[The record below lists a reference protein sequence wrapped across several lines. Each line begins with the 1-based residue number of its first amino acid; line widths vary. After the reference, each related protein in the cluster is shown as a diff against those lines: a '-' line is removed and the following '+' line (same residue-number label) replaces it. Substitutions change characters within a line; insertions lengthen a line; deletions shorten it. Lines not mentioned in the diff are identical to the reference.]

1 MKAMKRGRHAI
12 IWMGVVTLVLMS
24 WCRAISDD
32 RRIESKPVTVDPER
46 FADFMAHE
54 ARDVR
59 DLAAGAELQRRT
71 FDRITPAGVAWFQP
85 MQPAVVPF
93 AAANFDAAFL
103 EDLLG
108 EERNSV
114 AVYPLVLALDPQTR
128 ATLVRNVEGKLL
140 ATVPASKDFRW
151 GPAGAD
157 PARVTLQ
164 VDLLPAEDVEPY
176 LYAEDRIAQSLA
188 AAAAKTRKPTR
199 AGTVAARSLSA
210 GEFGFAGVQHP
221 TNGNFRLTVTN
232 GTDAAEIYSCTV
244 WHTSAVVVVTW
255 TNEASNVV
263 TDTNVVWTPV
273 SPAFAGIESAWEI
286 AATNLALTNGV
297 GVWEDA
303 NVSSN
308 ARIRFYAAAKRVDS
322 DGDGLTDGAETF
334 LHRTDP
340 GVADT
345 DGDGMPDGWEVR
357 NGLNARSGLADSLI
371 GWWKLDD
378 GAGTAAVNSA
388 QDAYHGELV
397 GFSGADGGWTTE
409 GRLGGALRFDGL
421 DDWVRIAQE
430 AMLPTGGAFTISA
443 WVKLDGTCTSDWPE
457 AVGDMVDATWNG
469 YCLGGDAS
477 HAAFAMVGPTAWI
490 QDTNSMADEW
500 TWLALEFDGADMRLY
515 RDGAALGDPVPATFV
530 PATNGYV
537 AIGNGPDAGTSERW
551 KGLIDDVRIYG
562 AALGTNDLADLCAA
576 WEDPDGDGLLNV
588 QESQHGSNPF
598 NVDSDSD
605 GLDDYSEIHIYGTDP
620 VLSDTDEDG
629 MPDSWEI
636 ENGFDPNIGS
646 DGEQDADGDGL
657 ANAQEYSAD
666 ADPYLFD
673 SDGDGLCDGED
684 STPATGSCT
693 LGKEMQYYL
702 PPFNRPMVNGN
713 TGYPVYAGTVCANPT
728 GFVGNVIAIT
738 NIMLTGVV
746 DDCFMINGHE
756 YAWQMEA
763 KEFATNITGAVT
775 DLLAGTFAVDIYDYI
790 TDHVQNQVALL
801 WCFGSSVGARC
812 EYQYD
817 IGLSVNFS
825 DAQDWEC
832 WSQGGTYN
840 ARSRLATDS
849 YTGDRVYWSI
859 TNIVGS
865 PATID
870 ASGFVVFGE
879 DGGRYRIGVTSVDTT
894 NCFATMT
901 LVVPKVDIEQ
911 ACTNICM
918 DCGGGVTLNV
928 TSNSYSPG
936 GYVWSSVPAG
946 ICGSGPSITLSSSNL
961 APGTYT
967 VYAKS
972 APHSTCQDLCTV
984 NVLKVDLSTNLWWFA
999 GENPGGGYEIQATLT
1014 AAPVTTGTFK
1024 WDVIAG
1030 TSIVDLNNG
1039 GADADSITAADDNNV
1054 TVKSTGSSSSIGD
1067 VTIALTYNGVAVC
1080 SYDLTVRKPGTPQ
1093 LLAGFPTDAPWM
1105 LGYISTYR
1113 FKVLDQFGADVPF
1126 DMPVNE
1132 SFGTWTSDLWYEL
1145 WPEPTPNGT
1154 ITQPY
1159 LGIAHQFK
1167 DEYGA
1172 SQLVPSSV
1180 DPSDPAAG
1188 ESVQHATQ
1196 YYRAGSLTPGAG
1208 ILIKQHTVQMFRGY
1222 SRQQ

>member
-1 MKAMKRGRHAI
+1 
-12 IWMGVVTLVLMS
+12 
-24 WCRAISDD
+24 
-32 RRIESKPVTVDPER
+32 
-46 FADFMAHE
+46 MAHE
-54 ARDVR
+54 ARDVQ

-151 GPAGAD
+151 GTAGAD

-176 LYAEDRIAQSLA
+176 LYAEDRIAQSLD
-188 AAAAKTRKPTR
+188 AAAAKTRKPPR

-221 TNGNFRLTVTN
+221 TNGNFRLTVTK

-297 GVWEDA
+297 GAWEDA

-322 DGDGLTDGAETF
+322 DGDGLNDGAETF

-378 GAGTAAVNSA
+378 GEGTAAVNSA

-469 YCLGGDAS
+469 YCLGGDAN

-500 TWLALEFDGADMRLY
+500 TWLALEFDGAEMRLY

-537 AIGNGPDAGTSERW
+537 AIGNGPDVGTSERW

-562 AALGTNDLADLCAA
+562 EALGTNDLADLYAA

-588 QESQHGSNPF
+588 QESQHGSNPR
-598 NVDSDSD
+598 NRDSD
-605 GLDDYSEIHIYGTDP
+605 GDKLEDAEETNDYGTNPMDA
-620 VLSDTDEDG
+620 DTDDDG
-629 MPDSWEI
+629 LQDGWEI
-636 ENGFDPNIGS
+636 DNGFDPLTDEGAA
-646 DGEQDADGDGL
+646 DDDPDGDGL
-657 ANAQEYSAD
+657 DNAAEQQAGT
-666 ADPYLFD
+666 DPYLAD
-673 SDGDGLCDGED
+673 TDGDGIDDDVDPL
-684 STPATGSCT
+684 PATGNCT
-693 LGKEMQYYL
+693 LSKELVYHTPSAASSFKKGTGMHEHAFTLSANPTNYVGDSRNITNVVLVGYVDDCYTINGGNYYENTYGAKHFTNNITADVVDRQTGAFTIDVYDYVEQGWINNSVEFRATAHIQYEVELSVELLAAKAMTCWCTNGAYDARAQLATDAYTSNRVHWSLATLSGSPASINTNGVVTFGSGGGLYRIRASSAEL
-702 PPFNRPMVNGN
+702 PTCFDTMNLTVIKVTLKEPDGLPIETVTQPDRCFRSAEPWCFEWQYVHPAKVVISYNQVIEGLVEPLCVPIGYYWSAEAGTLINGN
-713 TGYPVYAGTVCANPT
+713 TATPTFDASAMSLPSSMSQVVLSLYPMSGYGICSTNRTIEVYRDHLQRDKDNFP
-728 GFVGNVIAIT
+728 
-738 NIMLTGVV
+738 
-746 DDCFMINGHE
+746 D
-756 YAWQMEA
+756 
-763 KEFATNITGAVT
+763 
-775 DLLAGTFAVDIYDYI
+775 I
-790 TDHVQNQVALL
+790 TDCGHIRYSEYWWTFNRYGKTWYCNKQSWN
-801 WCFGSSVGARC
+801 CFGSVWHAYNGSGNGYNTTVP
-812 EYQYD
+812 D
-817 IGLSVNFS
+817 FS
-825 DAQDWEC
+825 II
-832 WSQGGTYN
+832 
-840 ARSRLATDS
+840 ATDDEPVDWTTVLDGVQRGDFIS
-849 YTGDRVYWSI
+849 YWKYIPETGI
-859 TNIVGS
+859 EIMQHA
-865 PATID
+865 ATFID
-870 ASGFVVFGE
+870 
-879 DGGRYRIGVTSVDTT
+879 
-894 NCFATMT
+894 
-901 LVVPKVDIEQ
+901 
-911 ACTNICM
+911 
-918 DCGGGVTLNV
+918 
-928 TSNSYSPG
+928 
-936 GYVWSSVPAG
+936 
-946 ICGSGPSITLSSSNL
+946 SSS
-961 APGTYT
+961 TYGANN
-967 VYAKS
+967 YPS
-972 APHSTCQDLCTV
+972 WGYNFPRSDGHGHGD
-984 NVLKVDLSTNLWWFA
+984 TNGWW
-999 GENPGGGYEIQATLT
+999 
-1014 AAPVTTGTFK
+1014 
-1024 WDVIAG
+1024 G
-1030 TSIVDLNNG
+1030 TSWEWCSCAPQVYYNHVN
-1039 GADADSITAADDNNV
+1039 ADYQGFHPGEWLVNR
-1054 TVKSTGSSSSIGD
+1054 VKIH
-1067 VTIALTYNGVAVC
+1067 
-1080 SYDLTVRKPGTPQ
+1080 RRPQ
-1093 LLAGFPTDAPWM
+1093 
-1105 LGYISTYR
+1105 
-1113 FKVLDQFGADVPF
+1113 
-1126 DMPVNE
+1126 
-1132 SFGTWTSDLWYEL
+1132 
-1145 WPEPTPNGT
+1145 
-1154 ITQPY
+1154 
-1159 LGIAHQFK
+1159 
-1167 DEYGA
+1167 
-1172 SQLVPSSV
+1172 
-1180 DPSDPAAG
+1180 
-1188 ESVQHATQ
+1188 
-1196 YYRAGSLTPGAG
+1196 
-1208 ILIKQHTVQMFRGY
+1208 
-1222 SRQQ
+1222 

>member
-1 MKAMKRGRHAI
+1 MTRKPAVGLSVVAI
-12 IWMGVVTLVLMS
+12 
-24 WCRAISDD
+24 AIALCCSAWAADLAA
-32 RRIESKPVTVDPER
+32 EPKPAAVDAER
-46 FADFMAHE
+46 YADFMAHE
-54 ARDVR
+54 ARDVQ

-114 AVYPLVLALDPQTR
+114 GVYPLVLALDPQTR

-164 VDLLPAEDVEPY
+164 VDLLPAKDVEPY
-176 LYAEDRIAQSLA
+176 LYAEDRIAQSLD
-188 AAAAKTRKPTR
+188 AAAAKTRKPSR

-297 GVWEDA
+297 GAWEDA

-308 ARIRFYAAAKRVDS
+308 ARIRFYAATKRVDS

-378 GAGTAAVNSA
+378 GEGTAAVNSA

-469 YCLGGDAS
+469 YCLGGDAN

-562 AALGTNDLADLCAA
+562 EALGTNDLADLCAA

-588 QESQHGSNPF
+588 QESQHGSNPR
-598 NVDSDSD
+598 NRDSD
-605 GLDDYSEIHIYGTDP
+605 GDKLEDAEETNDYGTNPMDA
-620 VLSDTDEDG
+620 DTDDDG
-629 MPDSWEI
+629 LQDGWEI
-636 ENGFDPNIGS
+636 DNGFDPLTNEGAA
-646 DGEQDADGDGL
+646 DDDPDGDGL
-657 ANAQEYSAD
+657 DNAAEQQAGT
-666 ADPYLFD
+666 DPYLAD
-673 SDGDGLCDGED
+673 TDGDGIDDDVDPL
-684 STPATGSCT
+684 PATGNCT
-693 LGKEMQYYL
+693 LSKELVYRT
-702 PPFNRPMVNGN
+702 PSAASSFKKG
-713 TGYPVYAGTVCANPT
+713 TGMHEHAFTLLANPT
-728 GFVGNVIAIT
+728 NYVGDSRNIT
-738 NIMLTGVV
+738 NVVLVGYV
-746 DDCFMINGHE
+746 DDCFTINGGNYYE
-756 YAWQMEA
+756 NTFGA
-763 KEFATNITGAVT
+763 KYFTNNITADVVDRQTGAFTIDVYDYVEQGWINNSVEFRAT
-775 DLLAGTFAVDIYDYI
+775 AHIQYEVELSVELLAAKAMTCWCTNGAYD
-790 TDHVQNQVALL
+790 
-801 WCFGSSVGARC
+801 AR
-812 EYQYD
+812 
-817 IGLSVNFS
+817 
-825 DAQDWEC
+825 AQ
-832 WSQGGTYN
+832 
-840 ARSRLATDS
+840 LATDA
-849 YTGDRVYWSI
+849 YTSNRVHWSLA
-859 TNIVGS
+859 TLSGS
-865 PATID
+865 PASINTNGVVTFG
-870 ASGFVVFGE
+870 SG
-879 DGGRYRIGVTSVDTT
+879 GGLYRIRASSAELPACFDTM
-894 NCFATMT
+894 NLA
-901 LVVPKVDIEQ
+901 VIKVDIIQ
-911 ACTNICM
+911 P
-918 DCGGGVTLNV
+918 
-928 TSNSYSPG
+928 NSLWYFPSVFVS
-936 GYVWSSVPAG
+936 GY
-946 ICGSGPSITLSSSNL
+946 
-961 APGTYT
+961 YT
-967 VYAKS
+967 VDVAEAYVEPS
-972 APHSTCQDLCTV
+972 S
-984 NVLKVDLSTNLWWFA
+984 FA
-999 GENPGGGYEIQATLT
+999 EHGM
-1014 AAPVTTGTFK
+1014 FK
-1024 WDVIAG
+1024 WDVLG
-1030 TSIVDLNNG
+1030 TKGYGALGLIPSGGGSTQMVNKTNNKYVNIYTRGFSDSTNDVILRLTYTPPGASYTACTAEKSLTVRTFKLVLGQTWNESNGSGWNTFRYMYVKDQFEVD
-1039 GADADSITAADDNNV
+1039 APTAIDTNERFTDWQSQWYGE
-1054 TVKSTGSSSSIGD
+1054 TWRSPTPGSSSGYTWWQDWVSMPGPSMDSPDPVTPTSSGASTPVDSAVQTWRYGSTVSGAGD
-1067 VTIALTYNGVAVC
+1067 VFINGSVNLQRNLGFAVH
-1080 SYDLTVRKPGTPQ
+1080 
-1093 LLAGFPTDAPWM
+1093 
-1105 LGYISTYR
+1105 
-1113 FKVLDQFGADVPF
+1113 
-1126 DMPVNE
+1126 
-1132 SFGTWTSDLWYEL
+1132 
-1145 WPEPTPNGT
+1145 
-1154 ITQPY
+1154 TQ
-1159 LGIAHQFK
+1159 
-1167 DEYGA
+1167 
-1172 SQLVPSSV
+1172 
-1180 DPSDPAAG
+1180 
-1188 ESVQHATQ
+1188 
-1196 YYRAGSLTPGAG
+1196 
-1208 ILIKQHTVQMFRGY
+1208 
-1222 SRQQ
+1222 